1 MVFMIQHIELRRM
14 QVFIAFTLV
23 LLTLNLFTVN
33 NSLAY
38 TKDEADTSIQQ
49 ADEAATSAFKAVLE
63 AEKVGA
69 NVSRLITK
77 MNEAAVLLTNA
88 KIMAYNK
95 NFHDTIELA
104 NSSIEIANSVKYEAA
119 NLKTSTLSLHD
130 YIFKIS
136 IIESLVGVTAFLL
149 SMIFLWRWFKSYYAH
164 KILGLKPEVTENV
177 DS

>member
-1 MVFMIQHIELRRM
+1 M
-14 QVFIAFTLV
+14 QVLIAFTLV
-23 LLTLNLFTVN
+23 LLIFNLFTIN

-38 TKDEADTSIQQ
+38 TKDEANTSIQQ
-49 ADEAATSAFKAVLE
+49 ADEATTLAFQAVLE

-88 KIMAYNK
+88 KIMAYK
-95 NFHDTIELA
+95 EIFHDTIELA

-119 NLKTSTLSLHD
+119 NLKISTMSLHD

-149 SMIFLWRWFKSYYAH
+149 SMTFFWRWFKSYYAH
-164 KILGLKPEVTENV
+164 KILSLKPEVTENV

>member
-1 MVFMIQHIELRRM
+1 MIQHIKLRRIK
-14 QVFIAFTLV
+14 VLIAFISV
-23 LLTLNLFTVN
+23 LIIFNLFTVN

-38 TKDEADTSIQQ
+38 TKDEANTSIQQ
-49 ADEAATSAFKAVLE
+49 ADEAAASAFKIVLE

-88 KIMAYNK
+88 KIMAYK
-95 NFHDTIELA
+95 ENFHDTIELA
-104 NSSIEIANSVKYEAA
+104 NSSIEIANSVKYEAI
-119 NLKTSTLSLHD
+119 NLKISTLSLHD

-136 IIESLVGVTAFLL
+136 IIESLFGVTAFLL

-164 KILGLKPEVTENV
+164 KILGLKPEVAENV
-177 DS
+177 DT